1 MKVIFCVGIS
11 GSGKSTWATRYIKT
25 HPNTIRVNR
34 DDIRVGLMGT
44 LDGYYKR
51 DDVNRLEK
59 AVTEIEIAMFQMA
72 ARLGFDVISDNTNLK
87 MSYISTKISMLRGY
101 CEDMGE
107 PFDFKIKMFYLDGP
121 SCKKRVQ
128 SRDSIFNDDYV
139 AYIDKQW
146 VSFQNIEREIN
157 LRWKNKMIEEPTN

>member
-11 GSGKSTWATRYIKT
+11 GSGKSTWSTRYIKT
-25 HPNTIRVNR
+25 HPNTIRINR
-34 DDIRVGLMGT
+34 DDIRTGLVGS

-51 DDVNRLEK
+51 PDLNKFEK
-59 AVTEIEIAMFQMA
+59 AVTEIEISMFQMA

-87 MSYISTKISMLRGY
+87 MSYISTKISMLKGY
-101 CEDMGE
+101 CGDMGE
-107 PFDFKIKMFYLDGP
+107 DFDFNIKMFYLDGP

-128 SRDSIFNDDYV
+128 ARDAVFDSSYV
-139 AYIDKQW
+139 EYIDKQW

-157 LRWKNKMIEEPTN
+157 LRWKNRLIDEPTS